1 MTYIEFYDHLSIVNI
16 CACLANMPDRV
27 VLVGGDRKNV
37 QEKMDCYQRIFHQRG
52 YDVEFIHQ
60 PIKEK
65 NKLPELVKELTKI
78 IEKYDDCAVDLTG
91 GEDLYLVA
99 MGAVYQACRKRK
111 IPLHR
116 FNIHNNS
123 IYDCDQDGVTIA
135 TQVPSLSVEENVR
148 IYGGDIVYD
157 DVMPNTTHR
166 WDMTRQF
173 ERDIDTM
180 WNICREDPKK
190 WNITLNALTRA
201 WELFAQA
208 EDSLE
213 LQIDIRILARA
224 MGDQY
229 EDIKPLMEELYRKGI
244 LYFYYAAGND
254 VTLIFKDDQIKRCL
268 TKAGTLLEMKVFR
281 MLRHTQDK
289 DGSLVYNDV
298 MQGVFI
304 DWDNWSKEPKS
315 DTANE
320 VDVLA
325 MKGMVPV
332 FISCKNG
339 LVKADEL
346 YKLQSVAE
354 RFGSGYAKK
363 ILIATSLDD
372 RLPGTAHFRQRAA
385 DMKIRIID
393 DLHQLSDAQIQET
406 LKKIWH

>member
-1 MTYIEFYDHLSIVNI
+1 M
-16 CACLANMPDRV
+16 
-27 VLVGGDRKNV
+27 
-37 QEKMDCYQRIFHQRG
+37 
-52 YDVEFIHQ
+52 
-60 PIKEK
+60 
-65 NKLPELVKELTKI
+65 
-78 IEKYDDCAVDLTG
+78 
-91 GEDLYLVA
+91 
-99 MGAVYQACRKRK
+99 
-111 IPLHR
+111 
-116 FNIHNNS
+116 
-123 IYDCDQDGVTIA
+123 
-135 TQVPSLSVEENVR
+135 
-148 IYGGDIVYD
+148 
-157 DVMPNTTHR
+157 
-166 WDMTRQF
+166 
-173 ERDIDTM
+173 
-180 WNICREDPKK
+180 
-190 WNITLNALTRA
+190 
-201 WELFAQA
+201 
-208 EDSLE
+208 
-213 LQIDIRILARA
+213 
-224 MGDQY
+224 
-229 EDIKPLMEELYRKGI
+229 
-244 LYFYYAAGND
+244 YFYYAAGND
-254 VTLIFKDDQIKRCL
+254 VTLIFKDDQIKKCL
-268 TKAGTLLEMKVFR
+268 TKAGALLEMKVFR